1 MNPSAFFIRRPV
13 ATILLTL
20 AIALLGVAA
29 YFVLP
34 VASLPQVDFPTIQ
47 VRAQFAGASPNVMAA
62 TVATPLEKELSQ
74 IADVTEMTSTSSSN
88 GATGQTN
95 ITLQFGLDR
104 DINGAA
110 RDVQAAI
117 NAALALLPANL
128 NSRPSY
134 NKANPADPPIMV
146 LSLTSDT
153 LTTPQ
158 VYDQASIVVM
168 QALSQINGVGEV
180 DIGGGASPAIRV
192 EMNPYALNK
201 YGIGLEDVGAALQ
214 STNAFQPKGSY
225 SDGARRL
232 QIYTNDQATQVA
244 DYQNVI
250 VGYRNGGPVRLK
262 DVATVVNGP
271 ESVFNLGLANGKQAI
286 VIRVTKSPGANI
298 VATVNRIDAILP
310 QLKADLPAAIDMKV
324 QLDNTIT
331 IRASLA
337 EVERTL
343 LIAVVLVVVV
353 VLLFLRNGRATLI
366 PGVAVTV
373 SLLGTLAIMFLFHY
387 SLDNLSLMAL
397 TVATGFVV
405 DDAIVVLENITRHV
419 EDGMPRFQAALV
431 GAQEV
436 GFTVMSMSISL
447 IAVFIPILAMG
458 GIVGRLFREFAVTL
472 SASIFIS
479 LIISLTA
486 TPMMAARL
494 VDEPAHENDPH
505 AKRRGPIRR
514 AFARMSDGLEW
525 GFDRLLKTYE
535 KSLAWALDN
544 SLFVLIMLIVT
555 VCLTIYLYIV
565 VPKGFFPEEDNGFLV
580 GGVQVDQASSF
591 KLTAAKFHRIQAI
604 VLHDKAVQ
612 SATSFTQSAGGFMFV
627 VLKPKNQRPGVS
639 AQQVIFRLTP
649 KLRRLAGVQLFLQAA
664 QDIRVGGR
672 SANAE
677 YQYTLTS
684 DDLDALRLWSNKLLE
699 ALKKSPDLAQVNTDQ
714 LSNAL
719 ETYITVDHNTASRLG
734 LTAQQIDNTL
744 YDAFGQKFASIIYNP
759 ENQYHVI
766 MEIDQKYQGDPNA
779 LKEIYVTPAAGGSG
793 AALGGVS
800 STIATATASTSG
812 GGGSSPSASSV
823 LSSNT
828 TGSTPAAAALS
839 SSSTTAG
846 ASTTSALGSA
856 GASASSSAASTA
868 SAVNNALQAAGA
880 SGGSVHAGTSASSQ
894 PSVSAASISSLT
906 AAPTTTT
913 QASGGSAA
921 SGGGTTTTAGATGT
935 PGSSLNIAEVGS
947 TSTGGTN
954 ASSANA
960 GATQGGAGS
969 LGGAGVQRSTTGGA
983 VAASTGVAI
992 STSAETMIPLSAIS
1006 AWALQN
1012 TPLQVNHQGTSAAA
1026 TLSFNLAPGKS
1037 LSDAQRAVAQAS
1049 AAIGMPSTVVGSFQG
1064 TAKVF
1069 QQSLSNEPLLIAAAL
1084 TAVYIVLGVLYES
1097 YIHPLTVL
1105 STIPSAGVG
1114 AVLAMMLFNIDFS
1127 IISLI
1132 GVILL
1137 IGIVKKNAIMIIDF
1151 ALVAER
1157 EQGLSSR
1164 DAIYQACVLRFR
1176 PILMTTCA
1184 AIMGAVPLALGL
1196 GEGGELRQPLGIA
1209 IIGGLIASQLL
1220 TLLTTPVVYLYLDR
1234 LHNGRQ
1240 RRLPRGLRGSGDP
1253 SLVPAE

>member
-1 MNPSAFFIRRPV
+1 VNPSGLFIRRPV
-13 ATILLTL
+13 ATVLLTL

-62 TVATPLEKELSQ
+62 TVATPLERELAQ

-134 NKANPADPPIMV
+134 NKANPADPPIM
-146 LSLTSDT
+146 LLTLTSDT
-153 LTTPQ
+153 LTAPQ

-244 DYQNVI
+244 DYQNVVI
-250 VGYRNGGPVRLK
+250 AYRNGAPVRLK

-286 VIRVTKSPGANI
+286 VVRVTKSPGANI
-298 VATVNRIDAILP
+298 VATVDRIKAILP

-343 LIAVVLVVVV
+343 LLSVVLVVVV

-366 PGVAVTV
+366 PAVAVTT

-419 EDGMPRFQAALV
+419 EDGMPRFEAALV
-431 GAQEV
+431 GAREV

-479 LIISLTA
+479 LIVSLTA

-494 VDEPAHENDPH
+494 VDEPAHAGDPN
-505 AKRRGPIRR
+505 ARRRGPIRR
-514 AFARMSDGLEW
+514 GLAKASDGLEA
-525 GFDRLLKTYE
+525 GFDRLLKSYE
-535 KSLAWALDN
+535 RSLAWALDN
-544 SLFVLIMLIVT
+544 SLFVLIMLITT
-555 VCLTIYLYIV
+555 VCLTVYLYIA
-565 VPKGFFPEEDNGFLV
+565 VPKGFFPEQDNGLLV

-591 KLTAAKFHRIQAI
+591 ALTANKFRRLQAI
-604 VLHDKAVQ
+604 VMHDKAVA
-612 SATSFTQSAGGFMFV
+612 SVTSFTQSAGGFMFV
-627 VLKPKNQRPGVS
+627 VLKPKAERPGVS
-639 AQQVIFRLTP
+639 AQQVIYRLTP
-649 KLRRLAGVQLFLQAA
+649 RLRRIAGAQLFLQAA

-684 DDLDALRLWSNKLLE
+684 DDLDALRIWSNKLLE
-699 ALKKSPDLAQVNTDQ
+699 ELKKSPDLTQANTDQ

-719 ETYITVDHNTASRLG
+719 ETYISVDHATASRLG

-759 ENQYHVI
+759 ENQYHVV

-779 LKEIYVTPAAGGSG
+779 LKEIYVTPASGSSGG
-793 AALGGVS
+793 ALGGVS
-800 STIATATASTSG
+800 ATATGTSAG
-812 GGGSSPSASSV
+812 GGGSSPSAAGV
-823 LSSNT
+823 LSSSST
-828 TGSTPAAAALS
+828 STPAAATLS
-839 SSSTTAG
+839 SSSGIMTA
-846 ASTTSALGSA
+846 ASTSA
-856 GASASSSAASTA
+856 GSSSSSASAASTA
-868 SAVNNALQAAGA
+868 TAINGALQAAGG
-880 SGGSVHAGTSASSQ
+880 SGSEAGG
-894 PSVSAASISSLT
+894 AASISAASVANLT
-906 AAPTTTT
+906 SAPTVTGT
-913 QASGGSAA
+913 AA
-921 SGGGTTTTAGATGT
+921 SGSSGGAGGATTGAT
-935 PGSSLNIAEVGS
+935 GSSLNIAEVGS
-947 TSTGGTN
+947 TSNGGTS
-954 ASSANA
+954 ASSSNA

-992 STSAETMIPLSAIS
+992 STAPETMIPLSAIS

-1037 LSDAQRAVAQAS
+1037 LSDAQKAVAQAIN
-1049 AAIGMPSTVVGSFQG
+1049 AIHMPDTVVGSFQG

-1084 TAVYIVLGVLYES
+1084 MAVYIVLGVLYES

-1114 AVLAMMLFNIDFS
+1114 AVLAMMLFGIDFS

-1209 IIGGLIASQLL
+1209 IIGGLIASQML

-1234 LHNGRQ
+1234 LHKRSATP
-1240 RRLPRGLRGSGDP
+1240 RPLPRGLRGAGGP
-1253 SLVPAE
+1253 HPLPAE